1 MVSLVFDEDAD
12 GLDVTPLDGHE
23 KRVLV
28 VLVAGHIG
36 VSPVP
41 QQHLHRLVH
50 LVVHGYGQQGVALLG
65 VDQAKF
71 LIDPVALGQVGTV
84 KLHLK

>member
-36 VSPVP
+36 VGPVP
-41 QQHLHRLVH
+41 QQHLHGLVH
-50 LVVHGYGQQGVALLG
+50 LVVHGYGQQGVALLR
-65 VDQAKF
+65 VDQAKL

-84 KLHLK
+84 KLHL